1 MDLPTHF
8 FFGLA
13 IGFVFF
19 GQEPE
24 LALLIGLGALLPDLD
39 REYWY
44 VKPTKPADESKEYAD
59 EQVHRARFHNVFM
72 LPLAYLVS
80 PYLSIGVFLHM
91 LQDSFTTAK
100 DRGVEWFYPLTRL
113 VKRGLKDAAGA
124 NQPTVP
130 REQVYFYQEDPK
142 GLVNNADPDLR
153 ELGPDP
159 VPWRRVY
166 GFAQNSHL
174 LDRGFLFGSLALVL
188 VWLLRPLGTANFSAL
203 LAGFESNWVF
213 VGYLGVIALY
223 ATGEADRR
231 DVPAKLPWLKPI
243 RWPLLGLG
251 VILLVL
257 WLGLYGS
264 KILQN
269 LGNIFSDPALVVSDV
284 AAVILVTALTV
295 LWQTNSDKRKGIPSV
310 V

>member
-1 MDLPTHF
+1 M
-8 FFGLA
+8 
-13 IGFVFF
+13 
-19 GQEPE
+19 
-24 LALLIGLGALLPDLD
+24 GLGALIPDLD

-44 VKPTKPADESKEYAD
+44 VRPTKLVDEQKEYAD

-72 LPLAYLVS
+72 LPLTYLAS
-80 PYLSIGVFLHM
+80 PFLSAGVFLHM

-113 VKRGLKDAAGA
+113 VRRGLKDAAG
-124 NQPTVP
+124 NPVPTDP
-130 REQVYFYQEDPK
+130 KEQVYFYQEDPK

-174 LDRGFLFGSLALVL
+174 LDRGFLAGSIAILF
-188 VWLLRPLGTANFSAL
+188 VWLLWPLGTSNAASL
-203 LAGFESNWVF
+203 LSGFESDWVF
-213 VGYLGVIALY
+213 VGYLAVVVLYIA
-223 ATGEADRR
+223 GETDRR
-231 DVPAKLPWLKPI
+231 DIPAKLPSLRPV

-251 VILLVL
+251 MILLVV
-257 WLGLYGS
+257 WFGLYGPR
-264 KILQN
+264 IAQN
-269 LGNIFSDPALVVSDV
+269 LGIIFSDPGLVASDAV
-284 AAVILVTALTV
+284 AVVLAVTGMV
-295 LWQTNSDKRKGIPSV
+295 LWRRSLERKKKIPSV